1 MLKTLRISFSLKNTY
16 RVNSILYGIKQLP
29 ILKKILPAGIY
40 QVRFFK
46 IFANILSV
54 IWEVIS
60 AFLGKLIYFL
70 LMIMVPLGY
79 LSADSSV
86 DNRAEL
92 FLHIFLPLTLI
103 GAFLN
108 TYMFDPTKDKYYAM
122 ILLGMDAKQYT
133 LINYGYSIFK
143 LIAAFALFGT
153 VFGLIA
159 GLKIYE
165 CLPMPFAAAGLK
177 TAIASKE
184 LRAFEKK
191 GTTANENKIKGIWG
205 LIVIILGLGTAYGL
219 PLINIVIPR
228 NAAFIVMCLFILIGF
243 AALPKILRF
252 KSYRPMYK
260 KLLTEGGVLLDSQE
274 AAKNIQKETAKKNI
288 SDDTDISSSRK
299 GFEYLNELFVKRH
312 RKILWRPSVTI
323 TLISIGLLVGTVVLF
338 YVNPDFG
345 SEINE
350 LMMTVLPY
358 FVFVMYIINR
368 GTGFTQALFINC
380 DNSLLTYSFYKNPK
394 FILRLFVIRLREII
408 KINLLPAVVIGGG
421 LALLLFISGG
431 TDNPLNY
438 IILFVSIV
446 CLSIFFSVHYLT
458 LYYLL
463 QPYNAGTEL
472 KSPLYQFCMSA
483 TYVVCYIFL
492 QMQLPTFIFG
502 LCTIIFCVLYCIIAC
517 ILVYFLA
524 PKTFKIRN

>member
-46 IFANILSV
+46 IFANIISV
-54 IWEVIS
+54 FWEIIS
-60 AFLGKLIYFL
+60 AFFGKLFYFL
-70 LMIMVPLGY
+70 IMLMVPVGY
-79 LSADSSV
+79 LAAEV
-86 DNRAEL
+86 PDNRAEL
-92 FLHIFLPLTLI
+92 FLHIFLPLTVI
-103 GAFLN
+103 GAFIN

-122 ILLGMDAKQYT
+122 MLLGMDAKQYT
-133 LINYGYSIFK
+133 LINYGYSLFK
-143 LIAAFALFGT
+143 LIVAFALFGT
-153 VFGLIA
+153 VFGLIV
-159 GLKIYE
+159 GLEIYE
-165 CLPMPFAAAGLK
+165 CLLMPFAAAGLK
-177 TAIASKE
+177 MANAAKD

-191 GTTANENKIKGIWG
+191 GTTTNENKMKGVWG
-205 LIVIILGLGTAYGL
+205 VVVIILGLGIAYGL
-219 PLINIVIPR
+219 PLLNILIPR
-228 NAAFIVMCLFILIGF
+228 NAALIVMCLFVFLGLVS
-243 AALPKILRF
+243 LPKILRF

-260 KLLTEGGVLLDSQE
+260 KLLTEGGALLDSNE
-274 AAKNIQKETAKKNI
+274 AAANIQKEAAKKNI
-288 SDDTDISSSRK
+288 SDNAEISSSRK
-299 GFEYLNELFVKRH
+299 GFEYLNELFIKRH
-312 RKILWRPSVTI
+312 KKILWKSSVTI
-323 TLISIGLLVGTVVLF
+323 ALIALGILVGTVVLF
-338 YVNPDFG
+338 YVNPELGED
-345 SEINE
+345 INS
-350 LMMTVLPY
+350 LMMTILPY

-368 GTGFTQALFINC
+368 GTIFTQALFINC
-380 DNSLLTYSFYKNPK
+380 DNSLLTYSFYKKPK
-394 FILRLFVIRLREII
+394 FILRLFMIRLREII
-408 KINLLPAVVIGGG
+408 KINLLPSVIIGGG

-438 IILFVSIV
+438 AVLFVSIV

-463 QPYNAGTEL
+463 QPYNAGTEI

-492 QMQLPTFIFG
+492 QMELPTFIFG